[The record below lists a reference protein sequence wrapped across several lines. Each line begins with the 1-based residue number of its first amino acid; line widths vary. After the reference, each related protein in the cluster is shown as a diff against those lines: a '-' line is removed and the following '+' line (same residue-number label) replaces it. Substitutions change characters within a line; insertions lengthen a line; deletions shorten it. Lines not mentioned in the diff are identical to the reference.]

1 MRSPVAATKSV
12 CLVVQNEYPADTRV
26 RKYTTLLR
34 SRGHRVTVIA
44 SRFPGQSRREVVD
57 GVEIHRLP
65 PSRRRGGRFRYLYE
79 YCTFLLLAFCRLNL
93 LDLRRRFDVVH
104 VNTLPDFLVFCA
116 LFQKLT
122 GRTIILDL
130 HEVMPEFFM
139 SKYSAPRESR
149 AVRGLMAVEKLS
161 MRFADRIITVN
172 HALKKLFEER
182 VRPREPIEVIM
193 NTADGRVIPR
203 YEKKPHR
210 TFNCIYHG
218 TLTDIYGLD
227 TAIKGF
233 AEACGGDESALF
245 HIYGVGPQAA
255 ELAETAEAAGVAG
268 QVIFH
273 GFVRYQSMWEKMA
286 EMDLGLLACKKD
298 VFMDLSFSNKLAEYV
313 FLKIPV
319 VHSNLDSIRCYF
331 GDDDLLFFGAGDVHD
346 LASKI
351 RYAREHKSAMQARAE
366 AAFRKYA
373 AIDWGVMS
381 QRYLRL
387 IDSCAQPSAVSV
399 GEAE

>member
-1 MRSPVAATKSV
+1 MTTPAAAKSV
-12 CLVVQNEYPADTRV
+12 CLVVQNEYPADTRI
-26 RKYTTLLR
+26 RKYATLLR
-34 SRGHRVTVIA
+34 SRGHQVTVIA
-44 SRFPGQSRREVVD
+44 SRFPGQRRRELVA
-57 GVEIHRLP
+57 GVEVHRLP

-122 GRTIILDL
+122 GRTIILDM

-139 SKYSAPRESR
+139 SKYSASCESR

-161 MRFADRIITVN
+161 MRFADRVITVN

-182 VRPREPIEVIM
+182 VRPRAAVEVIM

-218 TLTDIYGLD
+218 TLTDIYGVD
-227 TAIKGF
+227 TAIRGF
-233 AEACGGDESALF
+233 AEACGGDKSALF
-245 HIYGVGPQAA
+245 HIYGVGPEAA
-255 ELAETAEAAGVAG
+255 QLEETAHATGVED

-286 EMDLGLLACKKD
+286 EMDLGILACKKD

-319 VHSNLDSIRCYF
+319 VHSNLNSILSYF
-331 GDDDLLFFGAGDVHD
+331 GDDDLLFFLAGDVHD
-346 LASKI
+346 LAAKI
-351 RYAREHKSAMQARAE
+351 RYAREHGAAMQARAE

-381 QRYLRL
+381 HRYLQL
-387 IDSCAQPSAVSV
+387 IENGAHASAVIA